1 MLRSLVI
8 IGSGPAGLTAAI
20 YAGRAGLSPLVI
32 SGTYMGGLPTL
43 TDLIENYPGFPD
55 GINGMEFTERVR
67 RQAERFGAE
76 FVQDEVTGVDLSA
89 HPFTVET
96 GYGQYRAKALIVA
109 TGTYPR
115 KLGVPGEG
123 EYTGKGVSYCAVCD
137 GFFFRGK
144 EVAVVGGGDVAAQE
158 AIYLSKLASKVYM
171 IHRRDR
177 LRATRV
183 LQDLIERNDRIDVRW
198 NSVVDEIIGEPDSGV
213 RGLKLRDVRSG
224 EISELRIDG
233 VFISVGYI
241 PNAEIFRG
249 QLELDSEGY
258 ISVDSRQRTSVE
270 GVFAAGDVQDPY
282 YRQIVIASAA
292 GAKAAIEAERFIS
305 ELEGRAYK

>member
-1 MLRSLVI
+1 M
-8 IGSGPAGLTAAI
+8 
-20 YAGRAGLSPLVI
+20 
-32 SGTYMGGLPTL
+32 
-43 TDLIENYPGFPD
+43 
-55 GINGMEFTERVR
+55 
-67 RQAERFGAE
+67 
-76 FVQDEVTGVDLSA
+76 
-89 HPFTVET
+89 
-96 GYGQYRAKALIVA
+96 
-109 TGTYPR
+109 
-115 KLGVPGEG
+115 
-123 EYTGKGVSYCAVCD
+123 
-137 GFFFRGK
+137 
-144 EVAVVGGGDVAAQE
+144 
-158 AIYLSKLASKVYM
+158 
-171 IHRRDR
+171 
-177 LRATRV
+177 
-183 LQDLIERNDRIDVRW
+183 IERNDRIDVRW

-241 PNAEIFRG
+241 PNTEIFRG